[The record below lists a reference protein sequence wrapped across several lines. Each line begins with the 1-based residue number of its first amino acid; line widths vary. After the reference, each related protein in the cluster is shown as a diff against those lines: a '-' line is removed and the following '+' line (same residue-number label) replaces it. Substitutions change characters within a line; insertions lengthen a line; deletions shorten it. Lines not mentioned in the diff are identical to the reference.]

1 MEETLHLILQ
11 ELRGLKEGQQ
21 RLETRMGRFE
31 DRMDSLEAR
40 MDRIEA
46 RMDSIEARMDSL
58 EARMDSLETKVDKL
72 DVELQ
77 EVKRL
82 ARGTF
87 EQVGRLTEFRTET
100 IATLARHD
108 KIIGTLAARTL

>member
-1 MEETLHLILQ
+1 
-11 ELRGLKEGQQ
+11 
-21 RLETRMGRFE
+21 MGRFE

-40 MDRIEA
+40 MD
-46 RMDSIEARMDSL
+46 SL
-58 EARMDSLETKVDKL
+58 EARVGRIETKVDKL

-82 ARGTF
+82 VRGTF

-100 IATLARHD
+100 IATLARHE
-108 KIIGTLAARTL
+108 KIVGTLAARTL